1 MRSNDRGKIEVCAV
15 VRDESARTVS
25 SYRQDSSP
33 AAHGTRDK
41 YCSDLKIIVAL
52 LAQAFGRCDAMVA

>member
-1 MRSNDRGKIEVCAV
+1 MCAV

-52 LAQAFGRCDAMVA
+52 LAQAFGKCDAMVA